1 MLQEYRYEIGP
12 EEYLAYQKYHMTHD
26 KTIARRIFWMRLI
39 ISLAL
44 LLIGVLL
51 DIIGQIGL
59 IVVGAFAVLAVCA
72 WMLVPQWMRDSMRKT
87 AEKKY
92 APRIQPYTA
101 VTTMEEDGLHI
112 FDGEDTQVLLY
123 DSIEQIG
130 DEDGYLFLGYG
141 DRQTVVIPPAAFTRG
156 RANGRRSCPSC
167 AIWYTSAEQECWKSK
182 WNCIT
187 RSPSKTSLITTY
199 ILSHMMR

>member
-92 APRIQPYTA
+92 APRITPYTA
-101 VTTMEEDGLHI
+101 VTSVEEDGLHI
-112 FDGEDTQVLLY
+112 SDGEETNVLLY

-130 DEDGYLFLGYG
+130 DEDGYLFLSYG
-141 DRQTVVIPPAAFTRG
+141 DRQTVVIPPSAFVRG
-156 RANGRRSCPSC
+156 ESERAEFLSELRHMVHKRRSGV
-167 AIWYTSAEQECWKSK
+167 AEK
-182 WNCIT
+182 
-187 RSPSKTSLITTY
+187 
-199 ILSHMMR
+199 

>member
-26 KTIARRIFWMRLI
+26 KTIARRIFWMRLS

-156 RANGRRSCPSC
+156 ESERQAFLSELRHMVHKRR
-167 AIWYTSAEQECWKSK
+167 TGVLEK
-182 WNCIT
+182 
-187 RSPSKTSLITTY
+187 
-199 ILSHMMR
+199 